1 MTLLGPSDASNFRVK
16 VGRYG
21 DRWYTDPLPG
31 CDVAPASDWTGPSVS
46 TTKPPFANRYVT
58 LKAIA
63 DMPTLA
69 GVATSGPDDIYEA
82 FKVHDKKVGRINM
95 TRGTIVH
102 RWAEDRLLGRT
113 ALFDDPGHADAMA
126 QAVRFRPALDSFF
139 DTYQPEPVA
148 VECVCLH
155 QDLNGVGYG
164 GTADA
169 FLRIEGEVWAVDWK
183 SRNSDHGAYLE
194 EAAQGGAYIG
204 AQYMIVAG
212 EDGQPKRVPI
222 PDVAGVL
229 IVSIR
234 EDGFRVFPIAKQ
246 GAVDAYHAMHAWWT
260 AQRKVTDDKVIGK
273 PWPPRSS
280 VPAPPLAG
288 TDHSAGDAPSI
299 AAAPPPAAEP
309 HTARLAGVAGA
320 TPGVAQ
326 APGVDLAREVIHLPE
341 FSEVPTTDRRAALMA
356 RYWQL
361 SDDDQKAYRAKKIPK
376 DDLDAIEAAL
386 TELDAFSVVVPL
398 TPTVRAI
405 PANRPKMPIAS
416 ELDEGGVRPRADF
429 EPMVERHKA
438 LEQSARSWVKNLI
451 EESRGASVPIA
462 PWPKKDGTRR
472 GYHLLDGVITLAEG
486 GHDDDEMV
494 RELAATAADSDAPY
508 FAKTAGQA
516 VGILSV
522 NEALLFATLCA
533 VLCADVALL
542 PELRARPAA

>member
-1 MTLLGPSDASNFRVK
+1 VTLLGPSDASNFRVK

-21 DRWYTDPLPG
+21 DRWYTDPLPA

-58 LKAIA
+58 LRAIA
-63 DMPTLA
+63 EMPTLA
-69 GVATSGPDDIYEA
+69 GVATSDPDDIYEA
-82 FKVHDKKVGRINM
+82 FKAHDKKVGRINM

-155 QDLNGVGYG
+155 RDLNGVGYG

-169 FLRIEGEVWAVDWK
+169 FLRVEREVWAVDWK

-246 GAVDAYHAMHAWWT
+246 GAIDAYHAMHAWWV

-273 PWPPRSS
+273 PWSPRSS
-280 VPAPPLAG
+280 VPASPRAG
-288 TDHSAGDAPSI
+288 TDPTAGEAPSL

-309 HTARLAGVAGA
+309 HTARQAGVAGA
-320 TPGVAQ
+320 TPTDSASVGA
-326 APGVDLAREVIHLPE
+326 
-341 FSEVPTTDRRAALMA
+341 DRRSRLMVRYLALNDADQAAF
-356 RYWQL
+356 
-361 SDDDQKAYRAKKIPK
+361 KAKKLPK
-376 DDLDAIEAAL
+376 DDLDAIEKAL
-386 TELDAFSVVVPL
+386 DELDAFSVCIPL
-398 TPTVRAI
+398 TPTYVGI
-405 PANRPKMPIAS
+405 PANRPPMPIAS
-416 ELDEGGVRPRADF
+416 ELDEGGVKVRAKFQPLID
-429 EPMVERHKA
+429 RHLA
-438 LEQSARSWVKNLI
+438 LEQTAKSWVTNLV
-451 EESRGASVPIA
+451 EESRGASVPIG
-462 PWPKKDGTRR
+462 PWPKSDGTRR

-486 GHDDDEMV
+486 GHDDDELA

-516 VGILSV
+516 VGILNV
-522 NEALLFATLCA
+522 NEALTFASLCSALVHDGYLTLE
-533 VLCADVALL
+533 VRRK
-542 PELRARPAA
+542 PEGTAA

>member
-309 HTARLAGVAGA
+309 HTARPAGVAGA
-320 TPGVAQ
+320 TPGA
-326 APGVDLAREVIHLPE
+326 ATPGVDRKGELLLRHMALCEADASFKREW
-341 FSEVPTTDRRAALMA
+341 DRRKVEI
-356 RYWQL
+356 
-361 SDDDQKAYRAKKIPK
+361 DTT
-376 DDLDAIEAAL
+376 DLDAVEKL
-386 TELDAFSVVVPL
+386 MTEVADPFSVVVPL

-405 PANRPKMPIAS
+405 PANRPPMPIAS
-416 ELDEGGVRPRADF
+416 ELDEGGVRPRADYV
-429 EPMVERHKA
+429 PLQERLKA
-438 LEQSARSWVKNLI
+438 LEQAAGSWVKNLI

-462 PWPKKDGTRR
+462 PWPKADGTRR

-486 GHDDDEMV
+486 GFDKDDTV

-516 VGILSV
+516 VGILNV
-522 NEALLFATLCA
+522 NEALTFAALCSVVCDEKA
-533 VLCADVALL
+533 PVPFVRPK
-542 PELRARPAA
+542 PEGTAA

>member
-1 MTLLGPSDASNFRVK
+1 VVTLLGPSDASNFRVK
-16 VGRYG
+16 VGRYNE
-21 DRWYTDPLPG
+21 RWYTDPLPA

-69 GVATSGPDDIYEA
+69 GVATSDPDDIYEA

-155 QDLNGVGYG
+155 RDLNGVGYG

-169 FLRIEGEVWAVDWK
+169 FLRVEGEVWAVDWK

-246 GAVDAYHAMHAWWT
+246 GAVDAYHAMHAWWV

-320 TPGVAQ
+320 TPTEVGCASVGADLPDDSGRR
-326 APGVDLAREVIHLPE
+326 AKLLARYTSLNV
-341 FSEVPTTDRRAALMA
+341 DDKMA
-356 RYWQL
+356 F
-361 SDDDQKAYRAKKIPK
+361 RAKGIDR

-416 ELDEGGVRPRADF
+416 ELDEGGVRPRADYV
-429 EPMVERHKA
+429 PLQERLKA
-438 LEQSARSWVKNLI
+438 LEQAAGSWVKNLI

-486 GHDDDEMV
+486 GHDDDELV

-522 NEALLFATLCA
+522 NEALTFAAYCSTLCHDVA
-533 VLCADVALL
+533 VL
-542 PELRARPAA
+542 PSMRPRP

>member
-1 MTLLGPSDASNFRVK
+1 VVTLLGPSDASNFRVK
-16 VGRYG
+16 VGRYNE
-21 DRWYTDPLPG
+21 RWYTDPLPA

-69 GVATSGPDDIYEA
+69 SVATSDPDDIYEA

-155 QDLNGVGYG
+155 RDLNGVGYG

-169 FLRIEGEVWAVDWK
+169 FLRITGETWAVDWK

-234 EDGFRVFPIAKQ
+234 EDGYRVFPIAKQ
-246 GAVDAYHAMHAWWT
+246 GAIDAYHAMHAWWV

-273 PWPPRSS
+273 PWSPRSS
-280 VPAPPLAG
+280 VPVPPAG

-326 APGVDLAREVIHLPE
+326 APGVD
-341 FSEVPTTDRRAALMA
+341 RRADLMVRFMNLNDA
-356 RYWQL
+356 DRAAF
-361 SDDDQKAYRAKKIPK
+361 KAMKLAK
-376 DDLDAIEAAL
+376 DDLDAIDRAL

-416 ELDEGGVRPRADF
+416 ELDEGGVRPRADYV
-429 EPMVERHKA
+429 PLQERLKVLDQA
-438 LEQSARSWVKNLI
+438 AGSWIKNLI

-462 PWPKKDGTRR
+462 PWPKSDGTRR

-494 RELAATAADSDAPY
+494 RELAATAADSDDPY

-522 NEALLFATLCA
+522 NEALVFASLCSA
-533 VLCADVALL
+533 LCVDVASL
-542 PELRARPAA
+542 PELRVRPDGTAA